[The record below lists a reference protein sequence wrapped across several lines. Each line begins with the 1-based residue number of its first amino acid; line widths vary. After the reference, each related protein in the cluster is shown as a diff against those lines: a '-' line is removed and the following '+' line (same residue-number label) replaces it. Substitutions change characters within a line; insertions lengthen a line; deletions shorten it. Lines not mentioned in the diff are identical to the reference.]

1 MALTQAQFLGQQSQ
15 AYEPGLAQDRD
26 RKLQALRQARD
37 NVNQNFDTSIK
48 AVQEDY
54 TLGTNA
60 VNAETKRLTPGYQ
73 VQRNQVDATTAQRIQ
88 QLRNSMANSGLYR
101 SGTTVSDESMYNSQ
115 GDTQRRGVDTEQNT
129 FNTSQ
134 AGKIGDMERSRSVQL
149 GDIQGKRNL
158 SNQQYNENTVGAQ
171 EDYNYGMA
179 SARGQALNN
188 WNQYN
193 EQQQSVAR
201 AAAARQVAALRSAA
215 SSRSTTSAA
224 SNKAAAQAEASRQ
237 ISAAIQGGMTP
248 SQIQAN
254 IKANSATFSE
264 AGLSISAL
272 NAEAYR
278 AYQDYHKSNHGY
290 IPM

>member
-1 MALTQAQFLGQQSQ
+1 MALTQAQYLGQQSQ
-15 AYEPGLAQDRD
+15 AYEPGLAQDKA
-26 RKLQALRQARD
+26 RKLQALKQARD
-37 NVNQNFDTSIK
+37 NINQNFDTSIN
-48 AVQEDY
+48 AIQEDY

-101 SGTTVSDESMYNSQ
+101 SGTTVSDESLYNSQ

-201 AAAARQVAALRSAA
+201 AAAARQVAALKSAA
-215 SSRSTTSAA
+215 SSSATT
-224 SNKAAAQAEASRQ
+224 NKAAAQAEATRQ
-237 ISAAIQGGMTP
+237 ISAAVQGGMLP

-278 AYQDYHKSNHGY
+278 AYQDYHKSNAGY